1 MDEPEEE
8 AGRAVEQAA
17 EAATLVAGVVAVVD
31 PGRRLQGQLNRD
43 LLKFNMHPQGR
54 RWAARN

>member
-1 MDEPEEE
+1 MDEPEED

-17 EAATLVAGVVAVVD
+17 EVATRVAGVVTVVD

-54 RWAARN
+54 RRAARN